1 MKRDLIQALCSRLRS
16 GRVPM
21 DDATAAAKLLEDA
34 YLGTGTS
41 EVAYKLQVE
50 NEKMRETLRSV
61 TQELRTLRVILDD
74 APL

>member
-1 MKRDLIQALCSRLRS
+1 
-16 GRVPM
+16 M